1 MARNLRVL
9 RAMARGL
16 RAMARVLRAVVRGLI
31 AMARVLRAMVLQ
43 SRLNT
48 YILYLNYANDTIEQ
62 GPYCIN

>member
-1 MARNLRVL
+1 MARNLSVL
-9 RAMARGL
+9 RAMVRVL
-16 RAMARVLRAVVRGLI
+16 RAMARVLRAVARVLI
-31 AMARVLRAMVLQ
+31 AMARVLRAMLLQ

>member
-9 RAMARGL
+9 RAMV
-16 RAMARVLRAVVRGLI
+16 RVLRAVVRGLIAMARGLI